1 MANAGEILIQAD
13 LDIASLVNNS
23 KRLNNEMENIN
34 SAANTAQGGFKKL
47 ETQTSKTAQAVKS
60 AISSMRG
67 AKEAIRGVGYQIQD
81 MAVQAEMGTS
91 AIRILGQQGPQ
102 ILSLFGPLGAIAG
115 AALTVFAAMSSLGGE
130 TKDAKEQLDAVN
142 ETVKRLQESFEFSA
156 DGTAKLNEEMVKLK
170 DTNNQL
176 YQSKL
181 ALMALEASEAMK
193 GLKAEVEKVSEEFNG
208 FANTAAGVIGQ
219 DLDNS
224 FDLARESISKLSAE
238 GLNLNDA
245 LQGTGDTGRLTAGEL
260 MNLQEVTLELA
271 SKYGIAKDEAGNL
284 LEAMNEMANNPSPA
298 TTLALAN
305 VTAELAE
312 KYQHA
317 DSDLVRLNAT
327 MQQAAVLA
335 GNLANAMGLAG
346 QASDFFANGSIQ
358 GLITRVKAAGTE
370 LAGKISKIHE
380 ETKMLRM
387 SAREQEIYK
396 AQQEGATQAVI
407 NAINA
412 KHDEIAAIAKEKEQV
427 KQAEAAKKKAI
438 SEANKAANKARRE
451 QEAAAKKAQREAE
464 QAAKKEAS
472 EQEKTKE
479 RLRALAEEYRKV
491 TEAQNGYGRAAAVN
505 INALKLGANATEEQK
520 RQAQELAGAIYDVGT
535 AMANMNELAGNLSPT
550 LKVDMDFA
558 KNSATINEA
567 VTAYQNQLAKIN
579 SQISTAQS
587 SPMSVNKEKQ
597 MQDLEQAKVVY
608 TQAIT
613 EAEQM
618 RSQIEEQ
625 YRQQR
630 IAAQWEEWKQASAA
644 TQIFG
649 DAVDAVMNSASS
661 SISGLLMGT
670 QSLKDSLLGISNTIL
685 NSVIQSIVEMGMAQV
700 KSMIM
705 GEAASAAVT
714 SSSIAQAATIA
725 QAWAPAAASVSL
737 ATNGANAGPAQAG
750 MAAVAAAAVQTL
762 ATPGRKLGGAV
773 SANKMYRVGENNQ
786 PELYKASN
794 GMQYMIPGSSGRVF
808 SNKDSMSEGSGGG
821 GGSVSV
827 VINQT
832 NHFGDKESRG
842 DDQQLAKGLAK
853 AIEATVKQQL
863 TAQMRPGGMLSGR

>member
-47 ETQTSKTAQAVKS
+47 ETQTSKTAQAVKG

-130 TKDAKEQLDAVN
+130 VKTAKDQLDALA
-142 ETVKRLQESFEFSA
+142 ETTKALNDVFEISNT
-156 DGTAKLNEEMVKLK
+156 GVISLTEEMAKLREE
-170 DTNNQL
+170 NYQL
-176 YQSKL
+176 YQSKV
-181 ALMALEASEAMK
+181 AEAA
-193 GLKAEVEKVSEEFNG
+193 LKAAEGMKNLEGAVTQVSESFDT
-208 FANTAAGVIGQ
+208 FLNTSAKAIGQ
-219 DLDNS
+219 DIGNS
-224 FDLARESISKLSAE
+224 FELAKDSLNVLADAGIS
-238 GLNLNDA
+238 LNDV
-245 LQGTGDTGRLTAGEL
+245 LKGTADTSSLTIDEIA
-260 MNLQEVTLELA
+260 NLQEVTLELA

-284 LEAMNEMANNPSPA
+284 LEAMNTMINMPNAENTQAVA
-298 TTLALAN
+298 DITATLASKYGLAN
-305 VTAELAE
+305 
-312 KYQHA
+312 A
-317 DSDLVRLNAT
+317 DLITLNAT
-327 MQQAAVLA
+327 MQDGAHKATA
-335 GNLANAMGLAG
+335 YANAIR
-346 QASDFFANGSIQ
+346 FANQELGFFSSGGIVSMIKKVSDGNAKLADKALKIQ
-358 GLITRVKAAGTE
+358 
-370 LAGKISKIHE
+370 E
-380 ETKMLRM
+380 ETKLLRM

-412 KHDEIAAIAKEKEQV
+412 KYDEIAAIAKGKEQV

-550 LKVDMDFA
+550 LRVDMDFA

-725 QAWAPAAASVSL
+725 QAWAPAASMVSL

-750 MAAVAAAAVQTL
+750 IAATTAMAQ
-762 ATPGRKLGGAV
+762 ATAITPRKLGGAV